1 MRVYVYMNYIMNSF
15 WRTTVKE
22 FEEVAGKYQYDST

>member
-1 MRVYVYMNYIMNSF
+1 MRVCVYMNYIMNSF

-22 FEEVAGKYQYDST
+22 FEEVAGKN

>member
-1 MRVYVYMNYIMNSF
+1 MCVYVYMTYIMNSF

-22 FEEVAGKYQYDST
+22 FEEVAGKY

>member
-22 FEEVAGKYQYDST
+22 FEEVAVKY